1 MNDRTIS
8 RGQEILRRVRCYKK
22 KRIVGTASVFA
33 ALSLV
38 IIACLDRMNGE
49 GMRS

>member
-22 KRIVGTASVFA
+22 RRTIGVASIFA
-33 ALSLV
+33 TLCLI
-38 IIACLDRMNGE
+38 IIACHERTNGE
-49 GMRS
+49 CL